1 MNSSMN
7 QMRIQDTFEEA
18 FSKNFIIVFFGFIII
33 CINGTFVFTF
43 MKSSVFH
50 SDPRYILYIHLV
62 INDMLM
68 LFVSVTLCVISYA
81 CKSVDLSLCCM
92 LLLIVSTTHKNTPLN
107 LAGMAVERYIAVC
120 KPLHHPQ
127 ICTVPRTC
135 ILICLIWGIGVIPGL
150 TDLLIAAITRTL
162 SVSNTVTVCTPT
174 LLYNTVYHEEK
185 NIAMQ
190 CIYMAAVWLV
200 LIYTYYR
207 VLVAAK
213 KMTIDKVSAKKAQ
226 NTILLH
232 GGQLLFCMLSYTTP
246 VLDIVLVL
254 IFPVY
259 RTKITFFNYLLTS
272 ILPRLLTPLI
282 YGVRDQKLIQHM
294 KRHILCKNIVKVESV
309 KQ

>member
-1 MNSSMN
+1 QRSVVA
-7 QMRIQDTFEEA
+7 RDTFEEA
-18 FSKNFIIVFFGFIII
+18 FSKNFIIVFLGLLII

-50 SDPRYILYIHLV
+50 NDPRYILYIHLV

-81 CKSVDLSLCCM
+81 CKHVNLSLCCM
-92 LLLIVSTTHKNTPLN
+92 FLLIVSTTHKNTPLN
-107 LAGMAVERYIAVC
+107 LAGMAIERYIAIC
-120 KPLHHPQ
+120 KPMHHPQ

-150 TDLLIAAITRTL
+150 SDLVIAAITCTL
-162 SVSNTVTVCTPT
+162 SVSYTVTICSPT
-174 LLYNTVYHEEK
+174 FLYNTVYHEEK
-185 NIAMQ
+185 NKAIQ
-190 CIYMAAVWLV
+190 CIYMSTVWLV

-213 KMTIDKVSAKKAQ
+213 KMTADKISAKKAQ

-232 GGQLLFCMLSYTTP
+232 GGQLLLCMLSYTTP
-246 VLDIVLVL
+246 VLDFILVL
-254 IFPVY
+254 ILPTF
-259 RTKITFFNYLLTS
+259 RTKILFFNYLLTNM
-272 ILPRLLTPLI
+272 LPRLLTPLI
-282 YGVRDQKLIQHM
+282 YGVRDQKLIQHI
-294 KRHILCKNIVKVESV
+294 KRNFSCKTIIKVESA